1 MLHGDS
7 RNMANLDYVW
17 QKLSQAVSSMASDD
31 RTLIERLARVYP
43 SVQTLTAADFPAE
56 LLSAFHKVDILRRK
70 ADAITGRAPE
80 GKIKA
85 ALDSMTERQ
94 VRDLIAALC
103 ALNDQVARRH
113 PI

>member
-1 MLHGDS
+1 MVNLHY
-7 RNMANLDYVW
+7 AW

-31 RTLIERLARVYP
+31 RTLMERLARIYP

-56 LLSAFHKVDILRRK
+56 LLSTFHKVDILRRK
-70 ADAITGRAPE
+70 ADAITGRTPE
-80 GKIKA
+80 GKINA

-94 VRDLIAALC
+94 VKELIAALC
-103 ALNDQVARRH
+103 ALHDQVARRH

>member
-1 MLHGDS
+1 
-7 RNMANLDYVW
+7 
-17 QKLSQAVSSMASDD
+17 
-31 RTLIERLARVYP
+31 
-43 SVQTLTAADFPAE
+43 
-56 LLSAFHKVDILRRK
+56 VDILRRK

>member
-1 MLHGDS
+1 
-7 RNMANLDYVW
+7 MANIDYVW

-31 RTLIERLARVYP
+31 RTLTERLARAYP
-43 SVQTLTAADFPAE
+43 SVQILTAGDFPAE
-56 LLSAFHKVDILRRK
+56 LLPAFHKVDVLRRK
-70 ADAITGRAPE
+70 ADAITGSAPE

-94 VRDLIAALC
+94 VRELIAALC
-103 ALNDQVARRH
+103 GLYDQVARRH